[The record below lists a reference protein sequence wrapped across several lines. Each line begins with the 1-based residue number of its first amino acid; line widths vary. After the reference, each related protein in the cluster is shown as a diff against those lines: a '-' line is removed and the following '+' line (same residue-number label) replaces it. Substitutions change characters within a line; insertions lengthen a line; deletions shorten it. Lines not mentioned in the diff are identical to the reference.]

1 MDIVHERA
9 AGMDISKHDAKV
21 CVRVPGGQRGR
32 FTSTVT
38 TWGSTT
44 NQILQLR
51 SFLEEQQVTTVVME
65 ATSDY
70 WKPFYYLLESSL
82 PVMLINAKAARN
94 IPGRKTDISDASWLA
109 QLAAHGLLRA
119 SFVPPE
125 PIRELRDLTRA
136 RAIAVQDRTR
146 EIHRLEKFLEGS
158 GIKLSSVVSNLTGIS
173 SRAMLEALVGG
184 ERDPEVLA
192 QYAQKSMRS
201 KIPELVEAL
210 TGRFGEHQAF
220 MVRVHLDQIDHH
232 TSAITAYIQR
242 IEMAIEPFR
251 AAREALITIPGVSLL
266 VADVIIAE
274 TGADMNIFPTSAHLA
289 SWAGVC
295 PGSNESA
302 GHIKSTRTRPGN
314 NYLKA
319 ALGTTALTAARLKD
333 TFLSQKYRRIA
344 ARRGPKKALVA
355 IEHVILIAAWNMLTN
370 GEVYTDPG
378 PDYYLRRLNR
388 RGAEPS
394 ASSKPSA
401 TRSASRQRVHKPP
414 LIYVL
419 GRGKEGN
426 Q

>member
-9 AGMDISKHDAKV
+9 VGMDISKHDAKV

-32 FTSTVT
+32 FSSTVT

-44 NQILQLR
+44 NEILQLR
-51 SFLEEQQVTTVVME
+51 AFLEEQQVTTVVME

-82 PVMLINAKAARN
+82 PVMLVNAKAARN
-94 IPGRKTDISDASWLA
+94 IPGRKTDVSDASWLA
-109 QLAAHGLLRA
+109 QLAAHGLLRG

-158 GIKLSSVVSNLTGIS
+158 GIKLSSVVSNLTGVS

-192 QYAQKSMRS
+192 EYAQKSMRS
-201 KIPELVEAL
+201 KIPALVEAL

-232 TSAITAYIQR
+232 TSAIAAYTGR
-242 IEMAIEPFR
+242 IEMAIAPFR
-251 AAREALITIPGVSLL
+251 AAREALITIPGVSVL

-274 TGADMNIFPTSAHLA
+274 TGSDMSIFPTSAHLA

-333 TFLSQKYRRIA
+333 TYLSQKYRRIA

-355 IEHVILIAAWNMLTN
+355 IERVILTATWNMLAN
-370 GEVYTDPG
+370 GEIYTDPG
-378 PDYYLRRLNR
+378 PDYYLRRDPDKARNR
-388 RGAEPS
+388 AVRQLKTLGYEVSLTPAS
-394 ASSKPSA
+394 A
-401 TRSASRQRVHKPP
+401 
-414 LIYVL
+414 
-419 GRGKEGN
+419 
-426 Q
+426 

>member
-9 AGMDISKHDAKV
+9 VGMDISKHDAKV

-32 FTSTVT
+32 FASTVT

-44 NQILQLR
+44 NEILQLR
-51 SFLEEQQVTTVVME
+51 AFLEEQQVTPVVME

-82 PVMLINAKAARN
+82 PVMLVNAKAARN
-94 IPGRKTDISDASWLA
+94 IPGRRTDVSDASWLA
-109 QLAAHGLLRA
+109 QLASHGLLRA

-158 GIKLSSVVSNLTGIS
+158 GIKLSSVVSNLTGVS

-192 QYAQKSMRS
+192 EHAQKSMRS
-201 KIPELVEAL
+201 KIPDLVEAL

-232 TSAITAYIQR
+232 TSAITAHAER
-242 IEMAIEPFR
+242 IEMAIAPFR
-251 AAREALITIPGVSLL
+251 AAREALITIPGVSIL

-274 TGADMNIFPTSAHLA
+274 TGADMDIFPTSAHLA

-319 ALGTTALTAARLKD
+319 ALGTSALTAARLKD

-344 ARRGPKKALVA
+344 VRRGPKKALVA
-355 IEHVILIAAWNMLTN
+355 IERVILTATWNMLAN
-370 GEVYTDPG
+370 GEIYTDLG
-378 PDYYLRRLNR
+378 ADYYLRRDPDKARNR
-388 RGAEPS
+388 AVRQLKTLGYEVSLTP
-394 ASSKPSA
+394 AS
-401 TRSASRQRVHKPP
+401 
-414 LIYVL
+414 
-419 GRGKEGN
+419 G
-426 Q
+426 

>member
-21 CVRVPGGQRGR
+21 CIRIPGNQRAR

-44 NQILQLR
+44 NEILQLR
-51 SFLEEQQVTTVVME
+51 AFLEGQQVTTVVME

-70 WKPFYYLLESSL
+70 WKPFYYLLESTL
-82 PVMLINAKAARN
+82 PVMLVNAKAARN
-94 IPGRKTDISDASWLA
+94 IPGRKTDVSDAAWLA
-109 QLAAHGLLRA
+109 QLGAHGLLRA

-158 GIKLSSVVSNLTGIS
+158 GIKLSGVVSSLTGVS
-173 SRAMLEALVGG
+173 SRAMLEALVSG

-192 QYAQKSMRS
+192 QNAQKRMRS

-220 MVRVHLDQIDHH
+220 MVRVHLDQIDHR
-232 TSAITAYIQR
+232 TAAIAAFADR
-242 IEMAIEPFR
+242 IEEVIEPFR
-251 AAREALITIPGVSLL
+251 AAREALITIPGVSVL

-274 TGADMNIFPTSAHLA
+274 TGADMSVFPTSAHLA

-319 ALGTTALTAARLKD
+319 ALGTSALTAARLKD

-355 IEHVILIAAWNMLTN
+355 IERIILTATWNMLTN

-378 PDYYLRRLNR
+378 ADYYLRRDPDKARSRAVNQLKTLGYEVSLTR
-388 RGAEPS
+388 AS
-394 ASSKPSA
+394 A
-401 TRSASRQRVHKPP
+401 
-414 LIYVL
+414 
-419 GRGKEGN
+419 
-426 Q
+426 

>member
-9 AGMDISKHDAKV
+9 VGMDISKHDAKV
-21 CVRVPGGQRGR
+21 CVRVPGHQRGR
-32 FTSTVT
+32 FSSTVT

-44 NQILQLR
+44 NEILQLR
-51 SFLEEQQVTTVVME
+51 AFLEEQQVIVVVME

-70 WKPFYYLLESSL
+70 WKPFYYLLESAL
-82 PVMLINAKAARN
+82 PVMLVNAKAARN
-94 IPGRKTDISDASWLA
+94 IPGGKTDVSDASWLA
-109 QLAAHGLLRA
+109 QLASHGLLRG

-158 GIKLSSVVSNLTGIS
+158 GIKLSSVVSNLTGVS

-192 QYAQKSMRS
+192 EYAQKSMRS

-232 TSAITAYIQR
+232 TSAVTDYTER
-242 IEMAIEPFR
+242 IEMAIAPFR
-251 AAREALITIPGVSLL
+251 GAREALITIPGVSIL

-302 GHIKSTRTRPGN
+302 EHIKSTRTRPGN

-333 TFLSQKYRRIA
+333 TYLSQKYRRIA

-355 IEHVILIAAWNMLTN
+355 IERVILTATWNMLAN
-370 GEVYTDPG
+370 GEIYIDPG
-378 PDYYLRRLNR
+378 PDYYLRRDPDKARNR
-388 RGAEPS
+388 AVRQLKTLGYEVSLTPAS
-394 ASSKPSA
+394 A
-401 TRSASRQRVHKPP
+401 
-414 LIYVL
+414 
-419 GRGKEGN
+419 
-426 Q
+426 